1 MRNSTDDNRSSDAA
15 TVTPAKNN
23 RRENPLDRAREL
35 QALQEHSTSKKKRA
49 TVTGAG
55 DPASAD
61 AITNWKRKY
70 KEQKEKADD
79 LNKAIQIHEK
89 TNKDLED
96 DLIECQEKCK
106 ELKQRNEE
114 LQKENEVL
122 EQDKK
127 DLRDEKQK
135 LYESLKSCMIALR
148 DGGKHA
154 KTEQKKDAKKAIER
168 WIKDRGF
175 KWVKFVRDKQLTEF
189 TRRVYLNTKDE
200 IADPDLSEEH
210 FVRVYKSYVQ
220 ETLSSQRQYTQTQGK
235 KAVESESHIDES

>member
-1 MRNSTDDNRSSDAA
+1 M
-15 TVTPAKNN
+15 VTPPPKNN
-23 RRENPLDRAREL
+23 RRDNPLERAKEL
-35 QALQEHSTSKKKRA
+35 QENSTSKKKRTTA
-49 TVTGAG
+49 TTEAGAG

-61 AITNWKRKY
+61 ATTDWKKKYRQQKAIT
-70 KEQKEKADD
+70 DD
-79 LNKAIQIHEK
+79 LNKAIEIHEK

-96 DLIECQEKCK
+96 DLIECQERCK
-106 ELKQRNEE
+106 ELKQKNEE
-114 LQKENEVL
+114 LQKEKEVL

-127 DLRDEKQK
+127 DLGDEKQK

-168 WIKDRGF
+168 WVKDRGF

-189 TRRVYLNTKDE
+189 TRRVYRNTKDE
-200 IADPDLSEEH
+200 INDPDLSEEH